1 MKKWEDFFTKDI
13 LDNGYALFTNDQVLE
28 AVRCDNGYEAVVRD
42 TKDYRV
48 MIETEFGEVAA
59 MHCDCT
65 YASEGTHCK
74 HMAAALFALT
84 ESVSETFRDP
94 WQFENTELY
103 ALVQGA
109 RENELRDF
117 IYELACTDRNLA
129 NRLWLRFFKGESIE
143 ELRPLE
149 RSLNAICKKYLGLE
163 QFIPYW
169 DVKDFC
175 EEVEQFYNDN
185 LEALMVREHYGSA
198 FDFTAMVYTKLCQIE
213 IDDSDGDIDFIA
225 QDCAEGWMKILTY
238 INDEAEERR
247 MHHWFM
253 NRLGGDTL
261 DYLEDYVFDV
271 FMKWNWKPV
280 LLAESMK
287 TVDWLI
293 RNATQERLDYWLET
307 YVVCRVQL
315 MEKME
320 LPREAIEAYQK
331 KYWRFSGIRNTAIS
345 LKIKYGEMDAAIGM
359 INESMEMD
367 RDDPAKIDEYQR
379 VLVWLYE
386 KLDRPEALKK
396 ALAEMLVGED
406 FVNLE
411 DFKKLKALC
420 GEAEW
425 HELREEIFKAVDYGH
440 NLRDLYEEEGLCEL
454 LLESIRSQGELSD
467 LDYYEE
473 TLKAGCPEDTLE
485 LYAELLKAM
494 VKKAANRRKYQQIV
508 DYLRKMQDYPGG
520 PEKVRVLTADWR
532 LRYAKRR
539 ALIEELEKL

>member
-1 MKKWEDFFTKDI
+1 
-13 LDNGYALFTNDQVLE
+13 
-28 AVRCDNGYEAVVRD
+28 
-42 TKDYRV
+42 
-48 MIETEFGEVAA
+48 
-59 MHCDCT
+59 
-65 YASEGTHCK
+65 
-74 HMAAALFALT
+74 
-84 ESVSETFRDP
+84 
-94 WQFENTELY
+94 
-103 ALVQGA
+103 
-109 RENELRDF
+109 
-117 IYELACTDRNLA
+117 
-129 NRLWLRFFKGESIE
+129 
-143 ELRPLE
+143 
-149 RSLNAICKKYLGLE
+149 
-163 QFIPYW
+163 
-169 DVKDFC
+169 
-175 EEVEQFYNDN
+175 
-185 LEALMVREHYGSA
+185 
-198 FDFTAMVYTKLCQIE
+198 
-213 IDDSDGDIDFIA
+213 
-225 QDCAEGWMKILTY
+225 
-238 INDEAEERR
+238 
-247 MHHWFM
+247 
-253 NRLGGDTL
+253 
-261 DYLEDYVFDV
+261 
-271 FMKWNWKPV
+271 
-280 LLAESMK
+280 
-287 TVDWLI
+287 
-293 RNATQERLDYWLET
+293 
-307 YVVCRVQL
+307 
-315 MEKME
+315 
-320 LPREAIEAYQK
+320 
-331 KYWRFSGIRNTAIS
+331 
-345 LKIKYGEMDAAIGM
+345 
-359 INESMEMD
+359 MEMD

-386 KLDRPEALKK
+386 KLGRPEVLKK